1 MLRRQSA
8 RESAARTYARALPIV
23 PVRARGLTIEGAD
36 GRRYLDCL
44 SGAGTLALGHNHPV
58 VLEAIRKV
66 LDSGAPLHVLDLA
79 TPVKDA
85 FVTELFRTLPP
96 GLADH
101 ARVQFCG
108 PAGTDAVEAA
118 LTLVRAATGR
128 TGVLAF
134 TGAYHGLT
142 AGSLEASGGAHDV
155 RVARLPYPQDYRCP
169 FGVGGERG
177 AELGARWAESLLDDP
192 KSGVR
197 HPAGMILEPVQGEGG
212 VIPAPDRWMR
222 RMRQI
227 TAERS
232 IPLIADEVQTG
243 VGRTGAFWAVEHSG
257 IVPDVMVMSKAIG
270 GSLPLAV
277 IVYRDALDVWQPG
290 AHAGTFRGN
299 QLAMAAGTATLA
311 YVRENR
317 LAERAATL
325 GSRMLGQLRSL
336 ARDFPCMGDVRGR
349 GLMIGVEMVDPEG
362 ASGPG
367 PIGVQRAAT
376 QAGDERGATA
386 DGAHAH
392 DVDPRPALPSAPAL
406 AAAVRRECLRRGLIV
421 ELGGRHASV
430 VRLLPPLTITDE
442 QATAVLDRLADAMAA
457 ASRSPRPSLSPH
469 RSQGRGQSL
478 STSRSRSRSRSRRM
492 SDQRNPQ
499 PGSGSGPGSGS
510 ESGSQS
516 GAESGPESGAESGSQ
531 SESGPE
537 FKSEP
542 EPESESGSGS
552 GSESGL
558 RPPGRPADERQ
569 HRSENRAEPEPRY
582 RLQGRGQNRPEPR
595 AQGQS
600 PNLPEQESQPEL
612 QGEGKDRPKPQ
623 AQGQP
628 PPQRQ
633 GQTSNRSEQEF
644 QRQLQGQ
651 GQGQGQGQTHTR
663 PGHEPEQESQPR
675 LQGQGQT
682 HTRPEREPE
691 HESQRQSQDPGQGRS
706 SWPPGTDRRRGGH
719 AEWAG

>member
-1 MLRRQSA
+1 MRRQSA

-85 FVTELFRTLPP
+85 FITELFRTLPP

-118 LTLVRAATGR
+118 LKLVRAATGR

-134 TGAYHGLT
+134 TGAYHGMT
-142 AGSLEASGGAHDV
+142 AGSLEASGGAFDV

-177 AELGARWAESLLDDP
+177 AELGARWTESVLDDP

-212 VIPAPDRWMR
+212 VIPAPDVWMR

-257 IVPDVMVMSKAIG
+257 VVPDVMVMSKAIG

-325 GSRMLGQLRSL
+325 GARMLGQLRRL
-336 ARDFPCMGDVRGR
+336 AEDFPCMGDVRGR
-349 GLMIGVEMVDPEG
+349 GLMIGVEMVDPEAQTGTGTIG
-362 ASGPG
+362 APR
-367 PIGVQRAAT
+367 VVA
-376 QAGDERGATA
+376 QAGDEPGASA
-386 DGAHAH
+386 GAFHAQDAHAH
-392 DVDPRPALPSAPAL
+392 DATPRPTPLSTAGHAPYPAAPAL

-421 ELGGRHASV
+421 ELGGRHAGV

-442 QATAVLDRLADAMAA
+442 QAAAVLDRLADAMAA
-457 ASRSPRPSLSPH
+457 VSRNHVRGAGRRKPDQPNHQPQPQPRPEPQL
-469 RSQGRGQSL
+469 L
-478 STSRSRSRSRSRRM
+478 
-492 SDQRNPQ
+492 PQ
-499 PGSGSGPGSGS
+499 PQLAHQLQPQPQSGPG
-510 ESGSQS
+510 
-516 GAESGPESGAESGSQ
+516 
-531 SESGPE
+531 
-537 FKSEP
+537 
-542 EPESESGSGS
+542 
-552 GSESGL
+552 
-558 RPPGRPADERQ
+558 RPPV
-569 HRSENRAEPEPRY
+569 
-582 RLQGRGQNRPEPR
+582 
-595 AQGQS
+595 
-600 PNLPEQESQPEL
+600 
-612 QGEGKDRPKPQ
+612 
-623 AQGQP
+623 
-628 PPQRQ
+628 
-633 GQTSNRSEQEF
+633 
-644 QRQLQGQ
+644 
-651 GQGQGQGQTHTR
+651 
-663 PGHEPEQESQPR
+663 
-675 LQGQGQT
+675 
-682 HTRPEREPE
+682 
-691 HESQRQSQDPGQGRS
+691 
-706 SWPPGTDRRRGGH
+706 TDRRRGGR
-719 AEWAG
+719 AEWEG